1 MSRSNSPGSR
11 ARFRSARNILWPM
24 HLRSSILPTCRAT
37 YDSLDTFW
45 VFGLLRNI
53 LADVLILTLCQLV
66 DVVLE
71 DHFPVA
77 QHEKTHG
84 DVAVLAFRQRPHLIC
99 LLVELMSCHG
109 ESVLQAM
116 GHQQRAGL
124 MDIPLFH
131 DQFDDGIGSDG
142 IEAAGG

>member
-1 MSRSNSPGSR
+1 QGCITNWFRARGVPWKPQAITTTTSGYPAEPLTVALIPSRS
-11 ARFRSARNILWPM
+11 WP
-24 HLRSSILPTCRAT
+24 
-37 YDSLDTFW
+37 
-45 VFGLLRNI
+45 LRNV
-53 LADVLILTLCQLV
+53 LADVLILTVCQFV
-66 DVVLE
+66 DVAVE

-84 DVAVLAFRQRPHLIC
+84 DVAVLAFGQYPHLIC
-99 LLVELMSCHG
+99 LLIELMSCHG

-142 IEAAGG
+142 I